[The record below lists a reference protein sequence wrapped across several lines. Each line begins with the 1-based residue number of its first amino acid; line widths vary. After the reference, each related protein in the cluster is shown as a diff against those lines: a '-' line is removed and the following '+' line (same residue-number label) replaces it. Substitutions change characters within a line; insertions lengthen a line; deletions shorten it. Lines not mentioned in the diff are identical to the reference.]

1 MGVNLKRGKKRDKSG
16 KMASQSTMADFSQ
29 ADKDKL
35 ITDVVFYILSQEQKR
50 PIFKRS
56 EIMKAIGLTGRNT
69 GIQEEIWKESKREL
83 LETFGYEMATTSD
96 KKGFLMLN
104 TILDDA
110 DEEERHLEF
119 SDDEYAHQGLL
130 LVVLSVIYMNN
141 GVVKEE
147 ALFEFLQKMQLYDA
161 DQAGR
166 RFSLPT
172 GANRTQVNFGDVKSL
187 IEEKWGKNNITFM
200 STKMTLAMLIRIK
213 IFMNG

>member
-1 MGVNLKRGKKRDKSG
+1 
-16 KMASQSTMADFSQ
+16 
-29 ADKDKL
+29 
-35 ITDVVFYILSQEQKR
+35 
-50 PIFKRS
+50 
-56 EIMKAIGLTGRNT
+56 
-69 GIQEEIWKESKREL
+69 
-83 LETFGYEMATTSD
+83 
-96 KKGFLMLN
+96 MLN

-187 IEEKWGKNNITFM
+187 IEEKWGKKQHFLSLNHSSTFYT
-200 STKMTLAMLIRIK
+200 SKNSLWVLVQ
-213 IFMNG
+213 